1 MDRQDRRT
9 AVGSHPAKS
18 ALFDAVAEVAG
29 ALATGRRLEI
39 VDLLNQG
46 ERSVDEIAREIG
58 QSSANTSHHLRSLA
72 RAGLLRQ
79 RREGTRIYYR
89 LSGPAVDALW
99 DALREVAEGTRD
111 DLARLQ
117 VAYVGDLSEVS
128 VVSRD
133 KLAQMMRDAEVVV
146 IDVRPEVEYLDGH
159 ITNAISIPITE
170 LESRISELPAG
181 RQVVAY
187 CRGRYCAF
195 APAAVRLLGQYGV
208 SASRLEEGFPEWRRA
223 GLPVSSGR
231 PG

>member
-1 MDRQDRRT
+1 MERQDRRT
-9 AVGSHPAKS
+9 QAGTHAAKS

-39 VDLLNQG
+39 LDLLNQG

-72 RAGLLRQ
+72 RAGLVRQ

-89 LSGPAVDALW
+89 LAGAEVGALW

-117 VAYVGDLSEVS
+117 AAYAGDLSEIE

-146 IDVRPEVEYLDGH
+146 IDVRPEVEYLAGH
-159 ITNAISIPITE
+159 IADALSIPITE
-170 LESRISELPAG
+170 LEHRISEIPAG
-181 RQVVAY
+181 RRVVTY

-195 APAAVRLLGQYGV
+195 APAAVRLLGEYGIDAV
-208 SASRLEEGFPEWRRA
+208 RLEEGFPEWRRA
-223 GLPVSSGR
+223 GLPVSG
-231 PG
+231 GGEA

>member
-1 MDRQDRRT
+1 MDRQERRT
-9 AVGSHPAKS
+9 QAGTHAAKS

-46 ERSVDEIAREIG
+46 ERSVDEIAGEIG

-72 RAGLLRQ
+72 RAGLVRQ

-89 LSGPAVDALW
+89 LSGPAVDTLW
-99 DALREVAEGTRD
+99 NALREVAEGTRD

-117 VAYVGDLSEVS
+117 VAYLGDLGEVS

-133 KLAQMMRDAEVVV
+133 KLAQMMRDTQVVV
-146 IDVRPEVEYLDGH
+146 IDVRPEVEFLAGH
-159 ITNAISIPITE
+159 IEDAISIPITE
-170 LESRISELPAG
+170 LETRISEIPAG
-181 RQVVAY
+181 RQFVAY

-195 APAAVRLLGQYGV
+195 APAAVRLLVEHGI
-208 SASRLEEGFPEWRRA
+208 SAARLEEGFPEWRRA
-223 GLPVSSGR
+223 GLPVSEG
-231 PG
+231 GAG

>member
-1 MDRQDRRT
+1 MD
-9 AVGSHPAKS
+9 AHAAKS

-89 LSGPAVDALW
+89 LSGAAVDALW

-117 VAYVGDLSEVS
+117 TAYVGDLSEIQ

-146 IDVRPEVEYLDGH
+146 IDVRPEVEFLAGH
-159 ITNAISIPITE
+159 IADALSIPITE
-170 LESRISELPAG
+170 LENRIAEIPTG

-195 APAAVRLLGQYGV
+195 APAAVRLLGEHGIT
-208 SASRLEEGFPEWRRA
+208 AARLEEGFPEWRRA
-223 GLPVSSGR
+223 GLPVSRG
-231 PG
+231 GTA

>member
-1 MDRQDRRT
+1 MERQDRRT
-9 AVGSHPAKS
+9 QVGTHAAKS

-39 VDLLNQG
+39 LDLLNQG

-72 RAGLLRQ
+72 RAGLLGQ

-89 LSGPAVDALW
+89 LSGASVGVLW

-111 DLARLQ
+111 DLARLEA
-117 VAYVGDLSEVS
+117 AYVGDLSEIE

-146 IDVRPEVEYLDGH
+146 IDVRPEVEYLAGH
-159 ITNAISIPITE
+159 IADALSIPITE
-170 LESRISELPAG
+170 LEHRISEIPAG
-181 RQVVAY
+181 RRVVTY

-195 APAAVRLLGQYGV
+195 APAAVRLLGEYGIDAV
-208 SASRLEEGFPEWRRA
+208 RLEEGFPEWRRA
-223 GLPVSSGR
+223 GLPVSG
-231 PG
+231 GGEA